1 MTLHSGFLT
10 SAGVEVT
17 WKCCL
22 PAKKTVLRSINVT
35 QHPSFSLPEP
45 PKVYFNSPLLLPSR
59 NLRRYISTHLIF
71 LLTGTFEGIFQ
82 HTSIQLQTHV
92 LEHSASFSKTTMQ
105 DISALLQAVRRK
117 GDAFN
122 PDDTQSQREL
132 YLAAKGL
139 ADALQSPIERV
150 AQLSFHE
157 VRDEPRLSPL
167 PPSKCVGIH

>member
-82 HTSIQLQTHV
+82 HTSIQLQTLV
-92 LEHSASFSKTTMQ
+92 FVFSACFCFS
-105 DISALLQAVRRK
+105 SLLVFFAL
-117 GDAFN
+117 F
-122 PDDTQSQREL
+122 
-132 YLAAKGL
+132 
-139 ADALQSPIERV
+139 
-150 AQLSFHE
+150 
-157 VRDEPRLSPL
+157 
-167 PPSKCVGIH
+167 

>member
-71 LLTGTFEGIFQ
+71 LLTGTSEFIFQ
-82 HTSIQLQTHV
+82 LTS
-92 LEHSASFSKTTMQ
+92 SSS
-105 DISALLQAVRRK
+105 
-117 GDAFN
+117 
-122 PDDTQSQREL
+122 
-132 YLAAKGL
+132 
-139 ADALQSPIERV
+139 
-150 AQLSFHE
+150 
-157 VRDEPRLSPL
+157 L
-167 PPSKCVGIH
+167 PKPSKIWGGAPRRPPGRGRRGGGATRRETVT